1 MGLTTVIW
9 CYILFIVR
17 IIIDTT
23 SMVPIYE
30 QIVNQIKRLV
40 RRRQL
45 TPGDLL
51 PSVRELARKQKIS
64 ALTVKK
70 AYDTLEAEGYVLSVP
85 GKGTY
90 VAKISRALLREDVN
104 QDIEQNFARVIERAR
119 QSGLSPKEI
128 CEIFNLV
135 MEDKC

>member
-1 MGLTTVIW
+1 
-9 CYILFIVR
+9 
-17 IIIDTT
+17 
-23 SMVPIYE
+23 MVPIYE
-30 QIVNQIKRLV
+30 QIANQVKRLV

-70 AYDTLEAEGYVLSVP
+70 AYDTLEVEGYVLSVP

-128 CEIFNLV
+128 REIFNLV

>member
-1 MGLTTVIW
+1 
-9 CYILFIVR
+9 
-17 IIIDTT
+17 
-23 SMVPIYE
+23 MVPIYE

-90 VAKISRALLREDVN
+90 VN
-104 QDIEQNFARVIERAR
+104 QDIEQNFARAIERAR

-128 CEIFNLV
+128 REIFNLV